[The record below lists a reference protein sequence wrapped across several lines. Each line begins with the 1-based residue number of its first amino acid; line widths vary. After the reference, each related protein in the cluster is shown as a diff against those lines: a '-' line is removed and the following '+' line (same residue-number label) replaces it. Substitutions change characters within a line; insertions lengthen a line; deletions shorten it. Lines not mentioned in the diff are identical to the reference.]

1 MSTIIQA
8 GRRATS
14 ERGDAIR
21 GVVMRL
27 DWILIVTV
35 LGVLGASIFVIE
47 AATEQDLPGQPDFFV
62 TRQVAYVA
70 VGLVVMVGV
79 AMIDPDRLAAWPW
92 TLWGVLLGSLAV
104 VFVLAPSI
112 RGTRRWIEFGPI
124 NLQPSEAGKVLLI
137 LILAAVVADRIDA
150 IGPGLTALLTL
161 GLTAVPAAIIF
172 AQPDL
177 GTSAVYVVILAVILL
192 IAGLPWEYF
201 AVAAGVLVI
210 AATVVLW
217 VLPAAGAPVL
227 KDYQVDRLS
236 AFIDSDDNLDDVGY
250 QLAQSKTAIGSGGAL
265 GKGPDGATQT
275 INRFLPDHH
284 TDFIFAVVG
293 EMFGFVGG
301 ALLILAYGL
310 IIWRGLRIVGVAGSR
325 FDQLVAA
332 GIVGMI
338 AFQVFVNIGM
348 TVGIMPVTGIPLP
361 FMSYGGAHIVA
372 MLAALGLL
380 LRIHLRRDPALTA

>member
-8 GRRATS
+8 GRHATS
-14 ERGDAIR
+14 DRGDAIR
-21 GVVMRL
+21 SALVRV
-27 DWILIVTV
+27 DWILIAAV
-35 LGVLGASIFVIE
+35 LGVLAASLFVID
-47 AATEQDLPGQPDFFV
+47 AATAQDLPGQPEFFV
-62 TRQVAYVA
+62 TRQALYVA
-70 VGLVVMVGV
+70 VGLIVMVGV
-79 AMIDPDRLAAWPW
+79 AMVDPDRLASWPW
-92 TLWGVLLGSLAV
+92 AIWGVLLGSLVV

-124 NLQPSEAGKVLLI
+124 NLQPSEAGKI
-137 LILAAVVADRIDA
+137 LIILVLAAIVADRMDA
-150 IGPGLTALLTL
+150 IGPALTALFAL
-161 GLTAVPAAIIF
+161 GVTVVPAAIVF

-177 GTSAVYVVILAVILL
+177 GTSIVYFVILAVILL

-201 AVAAGVLVI
+201 AVAGGLIVL
-210 AATVVLW
+210 AAAALLW
-217 VLPAAGAPVL
+217 VLPAAGVPVL
-227 KDYQVDRLS
+227 KDYQVERLS
-236 AFIDSDDNLDDVGY
+236 AFIDSDENVNTVGY

-284 TDFIFAVVG
+284 TDFIFAVVA

-301 ALLILAYGL
+301 ALLILVYGL
-310 IIWRGLRIVGVAGSR
+310 IIWRGLRIVSAAGSR

-372 MLAALGLL
+372 MLGAVGLL
-380 LRIHLRRDPALTA
+380 LRINLRRDSALA

>member
-8 GRRATS
+8 GRQATTD
-14 ERGDAIR
+14 RGDAIR
-21 GVVMRL
+21 IALMRV
-27 DWILIVTV
+27 DWILIVAV
-35 LGVLGASIFVIE
+35 LGVLAASLFVIE
-47 AATEQDLPGQPDFFV
+47 AATENDLPGQPQFFV
-62 TRQVAYVA
+62 IRQAFYVA
-70 VGLVVMVGV
+70 AGLITMVGV
-79 AMIDPDRLAAWPW
+79 AMIDPDRLASWSW
-92 TLWGVLLGSLAV
+92 TLWGVLLGALVV

-112 RGTRRWIEFGPI
+112 RGTRRWIELGPI
-124 NLQPSEAGKVLLI
+124 NLQPSEAGKVLVI
-137 LILAAVVADRIDA
+137 IVLATLVADRMDA
-150 IGPGLTALLTL
+150 LGPATTALIAL
-161 GLTAVPAAIIF
+161 GVAAVPAAIVF

-177 GTSAVYVVILAVILL
+177 GTSIVYFVILAVILL

-201 AVAAGVLVI
+201 AVAGGLIVFAT
-210 AATVVLW
+210 AAALW
-217 VLPAAGAPVL
+217 LLPAAGVTVL
-227 KDYQVDRLS
+227 KDYQVERLS
-236 AFIDSDDNLDDVGY
+236 AFVDSDENVSTVGY

-265 GKGPDGATQT
+265 GKGPDGATQA

-301 ALLILAYGL
+301 AVLILAYGL
-310 IIWRGLRIVGVAGSR
+310 IIWRGLRIVSAAGSR

-372 MLAALGLL
+372 MLAAIGLL
-380 LRIHLRRDPALTA
+380 LRIHLRRDPALAA

>member
-8 GRRATS
+8 GRQATS
-14 ERGDAIR
+14 DRGDAIR
-21 GVVMRL
+21 MALLRV
-27 DWILIVTV
+27 DWILIA
-35 LGVLGASIFVIE
+35 GVLAVLAASLFVIE
-47 AATEQDLPGQPDFFV
+47 AATTTDIPGQPDFFV
-62 TRQVAYVA
+62 TRQAFYIA
-70 VGLVVMVGV
+70 AGLIVMVGV
-79 AMIDPDRLAAWPW
+79 ASLDPDRLASWSWA
-92 TLWGVLLGSLAV
+92 LWGVLLGSLAV

-124 NLQPSEAGKVLLI
+124 NLQPSEAGKLLI
-137 LILAAVVADRIDA
+137 IIVLAAIVADRMDA
-150 IGPGLTALLTL
+150 SGPGLTALLAL
-161 GLTAVPAAIIF
+161 GATVVPAAIVF

-177 GTSAVYVVILAVILL
+177 GTSIVYFAILAVILL
-192 IAGLPWEYF
+192 VAGLPWEYF
-201 AVAAGVLVI
+201 AVAGGVLVL
-210 AATVVLW
+210 AAAAVLW

-236 AFIDSDDNLDDVGY
+236 AFIDSDENVNTVGY

-265 GKGPDGATQT
+265 GKGPDGATQA

-310 IIWRGLRIVGVAGSR
+310 IIWRGLRIVGAAGSR

-338 AFQVFVNIGM
+338 AFEVFVNIGM

-361 FMSYGGAHIVA
+361 FMSYGGAHIVV
-372 MLAALGLL
+372 ALGAVGLL
-380 LRIHLRRDPALTA
+380 LRIHLRRDPALAT